1 MKIAIVA
8 PSHKSFI
15 AELLPNYS
23 FDILPNGYAGAT
35 FVGTII
41 KELLERGHEVIAVTT
56 SVCVGDNYE
65 VKVFKHNNFSW
76 YVVPERPYSIKF
88 NGKKPGRI
96 VDLFAFEIRLMS
108 EILIN
113 LKPDFIHSFWS
124 YEFTAAAKNS
134 NLPFLATIEDNA
146 FVILKYLKNPY
157 RFGRL
162 IMSERIL
169 KDIRFLSTVSPYMV
183 EYCKRK
189 GAIVKV
195 IPNPT
200 PIVNDIAAIQLFIQN
215 RINIFPKFKIVMIN
229 NGWELRKN
237 GKCGLLAFQQLLIK
251 YPDATLHLFGSGSEE
266 GGAAAADANSIH
278 LKNVYFHGMVPK
290 DVIFSH
296 LKEAHLFLHP
306 ALEES
311 FGVVLI
317 EAMAL
322 GVPAI
327 GGEKSGGVP
336 WVIDDQDL
344 LVDVFDHKK
353 ISEKLINI
361 LSDKKLYH
369 QKSVSA
375 FTKAESK
382 YSGKIIVD
390 SFTNYYNEILQ
401 QW

>member
-23 FDILPNGYAGAT
+23 FDSLPNGYAGAT

-56 SVCVGDNYE
+56 SVCVGDIYE
-65 VKVFKHNNFSW
+65 IKVFRHNNFSW
-76 YVVPERPYSIKF
+76 HVVPERPHSIKF

-108 EILIN
+108 NILID
-113 LKPDFIHSFWS
+113 LKPDLIHSFWS
-124 YEFTAAAKNS
+124 YEFTAAAKKS
-134 NLPFLATIEDNA
+134 KLPFLATIEDNA
-146 FVILKYLKNPY
+146 FVILKYLKNFY

-162 IMSERIL
+162 IMSELIL

-183 EYCKRK
+183 NYCKRK
-189 GAIVKV
+189 GAFVKV

-200 PIVNDIAAIQLFIQN
+200 PIINDISAIQLFIQN
-215 RINIFPKFKIVMIN
+215 RISLFPKFKIVMIN
-229 NGWELRKN
+229 NGWEARKN
-237 GKCGLLAFQQLLIK
+237 GKCGLLAFQQLLIM

-266 GGAAAADANSIH
+266 GGAAATDTYSLH

-290 DVIFSH
+290 DIIFLH
-296 LKEAHLFLHP
+296 LKEAHIFLHP

-336 WVIDDQDL
+336 WVVNDPDL
-344 LVDVFDHKK
+344 LVDVTNAKK
-353 ISEKLINI
+353 IGEKLISL
-361 LSDKKLYH
+361 LSNKELYME
-369 QKSVSA
+369 KSISA
-375 FTKAESK
+375 YTKAVNK
-382 YSGKIIVD
+382 YSSKIIVD
-390 SFTNYYNEILQ
+390 NFIEYYEEVLKL
-401 QW
+401 W